1 MASFTDSISQFNPY
15 VPELPVEAMKQVGMY
30 KQQQYDAGVQ
40 KIQAQID
47 NIAGLDIMKA
57 IDKPYLQSKLNE
69 LGSKLRSVAA
79 GDFSNQQLVNS
90 VGGMAG
96 SIIKDPRIQNSVY
109 STQKARAELAT
120 ANGLYKQGKT
130 SINNVNDI
138 QDKVNAYAGS
148 QDPDET
154 FTGKYVN
161 FSDYKKKFV
170 ELADNLKKNAPENSK
185 DNPYMTNELG
195 QTIYYSINDKGETV
209 TSTDPKKG
217 GVPKLDAAM
226 KRVTIKGVSAQTIYD
241 AMKTNLSDDD
251 IAQMQIDAKAHYKG
265 KSGEDILQEYMEGAD
280 MARRVLKDGITKLSV
295 ELLDPKYTAAEKT
308 QMQAL
313 MNQYSDKLTNG
324 SFEKEFNKIQEYIKD
339 PKNVD
344 KAHFDAYAR
353 NILNK
358 EAVILSNQ
366 SYKEEL
372 LANPYEAADMA
383 RKTLQET
390 IRRDNQNH
398 QEALAQIQLG
408 RDRLNQDDVHFKI
421 TQAFKE
427 KEFKKNFPDMV
438 VEESPI
444 STKIEPP
451 TLGNVEQNITDI
463 QTNLSKL
470 SSEYGPI
477 LGKDKAGLDEIFS
490 KWKKNPASVTGND
503 ALKYVGRRDELE
515 KNAARQNNIKTLVTN
530 QSKVYDEQLAKEL
543 KEIPGIKDAKGN
555 TTVSAKD
562 LYDIANLVVND
573 YKGKAMVAQKNIS
586 YASAMASG
594 LASGYG
600 GAIPVVVPE
609 VDMNQ
614 EEILKKVGSDPT
626 KRAIAIAYIKKY
638 NGESRSD
645 YEKSLIENGDRVV
658 SKMTKRGN
666 EIATQKANFEAKT
679 IANLDP
685 YYQQQLGTIN
695 KDNKYDMDMLEQLIG
710 NTISKIE
717 QGQGL
722 DMPSGYDAPTKD
734 ALSAMLAKGADGKLL
749 VSPVIRKNRDGS
761 ALVELHQGSKIA
773 IIPVSAGNLPKY
785 FEKVAQTNP
794 LNEDFYAV
802 AASPNRTTNT
812 GTGTGKEPSD
822 QVTASHTGHELPLL
836 RGTKWANRVKYDI
849 IGDPDNSIE
858 GRVEEKK
865 YAVRLFVDD
874 GKGNWIVDETQG
886 GYRNPATIQD
896 YLDRQLGTQT
906 IETFLK
912 KHK

>member
-47 NIAGLDIMKA
+47 NIAGLDIMKS

-69 LGSKLRSVAA
+69 LGSKLKTVAA
-79 GDFSNQQLVNS
+79 GDFSNHQLVNS
-90 VGGMAG
+90 VGGMAS

-138 QDKVNAYAGS
+138 QDKVNSYASS
-148 QDPDET
+148 QDPDEV

-161 FSDYKKKFV
+161 FSDYKKKFI
-170 ELADNLKKNAPENSK
+170 ELADNLKKNAPEKSV

-195 QTIYYSINDKGETV
+195 QTLYYSTNAKGETV
-209 TSTDPKKG
+209 TSTDPSKG
-217 GVPKLDAAM
+217 SPVKDAAM
-226 KRVTIKGVSAQTIYD
+226 KRISIKGISAQTMYD
-241 AMKTNLSDDD
+241 AMKNNLSDDD

-265 KSGEDILQEYMEGAD
+265 KTGDDILQEYMDGAD

-295 ELLDPKYTAAEKT
+295 ELLDPKYTAAEKV

-313 MNQYSDKLTNG
+313 INQYSDKLTNG
-324 SFEKEFNKIQEYIKD
+324 SFEKEFNRIQEYIKD

-344 KAHFDAYAR
+344 KAHFDSYAR
-353 NILNK
+353 NLLNK
-358 EAVILSNQ
+358 QAVILSNQ

-372 LANPYEAADMA
+372 LSNPYEAADMA

-398 QEALAQIQLG
+398 QEALANINLG
-408 RDRLNQDDVHFKI
+408 YERLKQDDVHFRI
-421 TQAFKE
+421 SQAFKE
-427 KEFKKNFPDMV
+427 KELKKNFPDMV

-444 STKIEPP
+444 STKIDPP
-451 TLGNVEQNITDI
+451 TLGNVEKNITDI
-463 QTNLSKL
+463 QAGLSKL
-470 SSEYGPI
+470 DSEFSPI

-490 KWKKNPASVTGND
+490 KWKKNPASITGND
-503 ALKYVGRRDELE
+503 ALKYVGRRDEFE

-530 QSKVYDEQLAKEL
+530 QSKVYDDQLAQEL

-555 TTVSAKD
+555 TTVPAKD

-586 YASAMASG
+586 YASALASG

-600 GAIPVVVPE
+600 GAIPLVVPE

-614 EEILKKVGSDPT
+614 EAILKKVGSDPT
-626 KRAIAIAYIKKY
+626 RRAIAIAYIKKY
-638 NGESRSD
+638 NGEDRTD

-658 SKMTKRGN
+658 SKMTKRGD
-666 EIATQKANFEAKT
+666 EIATQKAEFETKT
-679 IANLDP
+679 ISNLDP

-695 KDNKYDMDMLEQLIG
+695 KNNKYDMDMLEQLIG
-710 NTISKIE
+710 NTLSKLE

-722 DMPSGYDAPTKD
+722 DMPSGFDAPTKET
-734 ALSAMLAKGADGKLL
+734 LSKMLSKDADGKLL

-761 ALVELHQGSKIA
+761 ALVELHQGKDVA
-773 IIPVSAGNLPKY
+773 IIPVTAGNLPKY

-812 GTGTGKEPSD
+812 STGTGRESAD
-822 QVTASHTGHELPLL
+822 QVTATHTGHELPLL

-865 YAVRLFVDD
+865 YAIRLFVDD

-896 YLDRQLGTQT
+896 YLDHQLGTQT
-906 IETFLK
+906 IESFLK
-912 KHK
+912 THK